1 MTFQYYNP
9 NPSKRNG
16 IDCAVR
22 ALSKA
27 LNITWEEAYTLLCT
41 NGFIMYDMPN
51 AIHIVNATL
60 RQQGFERHIIP
71 NECPNCY
78 TLKDYCEDH
87 PNGIFVIGT
96 GTHAVAVIDGDYYDS
111 WDSGNVIPI
120 YYFTKE

>member
-1 MTFQYYNP
+1 MWQFVNP
-9 NPSKRNG
+9 NPAYNFVG
-16 IDCAVR
+16 DCVVR
-22 ALSKA
+22 ALSIA
-27 LNITWEEAYTLLCT
+27 LDSDWDTIFLGLAAY
-41 NGFIMYDMPN
+41 GFDIKDMPSGN
-51 AIHIVNATL
+51 AIWSAYL
-60 RQQGFERHIIP
+60 RDKGFKRYIIP

-78 TLKDYCEDH
+78 TLKDFCEDH